1 MYIRRDKSHL
11 HFGRQRRGPSR
22 GLVGLLV
29 LVLAASALIVWQ
41 SDRIMGEV
49 QTLLG
54 DPPTPTL
61 TAATLAREAYVHF
74 INGDLAAAERRYAD
88 ALALEP
94 ENVDMLVEY
103 THILLL
109 SNKGQQ
115 GLESADRLIELDPN
129 DPRGKALRVLGLY
142 QTSRL
147 DEALSYGL
155 GVLEAHP
162 TYAQTYAY
170 LAWVYADLGRWMQ
183 AVEIGER
190 GVTLDPDS
198 VDTFRAY
205 AYALTWIGAR
215 EDAVKALER
224 AIELHPTLDFLYFEA
239 AEKYRALE
247 NVPAAIQAYEQVLA
261 IRPTNTRALLRLC
274 ETYFNLREDARAQE
288 YCEQAL
294 AINPAYADA
303 WRQVG
308 LVYYQQGQYQRAVD
322 AFESCVEF
330 GSDSI
335 FCLYVRGLAYYYLD
349 RCDLA
354 IPILQESME
363 RTQSDRVLGFIREGM
378 RLCDADPNL
387 YDILPPE
394 QPEDEQAGDS
404 AEEPVSDG

>member
-22 GLVGLLV
+22 GLIVLLA
-29 LVLAASALIVWQ
+29 LVLAAGGLAIWQ
-41 SDRIMGEV
+41 SDRILGEV

-54 DPPTPTL
+54 EPPTPTL
-61 TAATLAREAYVHF
+61 TAATLAREAYNHYV
-74 INGDLAAAERRYAD
+74 NGDLAEAEAGYAN

-94 ENVDMLVEY
+94 DNADMLAEY
-103 THILLL
+103 THILMLQ
-109 SNKGQQ
+109 NKGEE
-115 GLESADRLIELDPN
+115 GLDAADRLVELAPG

-142 QTSRL
+142 QQDRL

-155 GVLEAHP
+155 GVLEMHP

-190 GVTLDPDS
+190 GVELDPDS

-215 EDAVKALER
+215 DDAAKALER
-224 AIELHPTLDFLYFEA
+224 AIELHPTLDFLYFEI

-247 NVPAAIQAYEQVLA
+247 NVPAAIEAYEQVLA

-274 ETYFNLREDARAQE
+274 ETYFNLREDTRAQE

-294 AINPAYADA
+294 AINPAYAEA

-308 LVYYQQGQYQRAVD
+308 LVYYQQSEYQRAVD
-322 AFESCVEF
+322 AFENCVEH

-335 FCLYVRGLAYYYLD
+335 YCLYVRGLAYYYLD

-354 IPILQESME
+354 VPILQESMAL
-363 RTQSDRVLGFIREGM
+363 TQSDRILGFIREGL

-387 YDILPPE
+387 YDILPTEAPE
-394 QPEDEQAGDS
+394 EEQA
-404 AEEPVSDG
+404 SDG